1 MRLDKHNLTILAAI
15 GVVGA
20 ISFVITIHLSTKLE
34 T

>member
-1 MRLDKHNLTILAAI
+1 MRLDRHNLIILGAI
-15 GVVGA
+15 GTVGA